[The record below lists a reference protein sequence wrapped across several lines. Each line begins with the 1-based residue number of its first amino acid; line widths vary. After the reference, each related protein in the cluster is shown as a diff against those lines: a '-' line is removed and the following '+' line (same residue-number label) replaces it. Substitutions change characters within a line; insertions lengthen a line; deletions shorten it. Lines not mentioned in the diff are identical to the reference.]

1 MSATAVAAMANV
13 LRRPSNAIHTRIR
26 RAKLSSRRR
35 RFIRLIAITRSLQG
49 DQYGGQLGR
58 PVKSSGGSWAAG
70 GTGRRARLR
79 GVWGNPSEFES
90 RVAHQHGATDPT
102 LAGFDPRS
110 HTTVNGALE
119 PSNLAGDREQGARPR
134 HPVQTAL

>member
-13 LRRPSNAIHTRIR
+13 LRRPSNAVNARIR

-35 RFIRLIAITRSLQG
+35 RFIRLSAMARSLQG
-49 DQYGGQLGR
+49 DQRGGRLGR
-58 PVKSSGGSWAAG
+58 PVKSSGCSRAAG

-79 GVWGNPSEFES
+79 GGWGNPSEIKY
-90 RVAHQHGATDPT
+90 RVAHQCGATDPT

-110 HTTVNGALE
+110 YTTVNGALE